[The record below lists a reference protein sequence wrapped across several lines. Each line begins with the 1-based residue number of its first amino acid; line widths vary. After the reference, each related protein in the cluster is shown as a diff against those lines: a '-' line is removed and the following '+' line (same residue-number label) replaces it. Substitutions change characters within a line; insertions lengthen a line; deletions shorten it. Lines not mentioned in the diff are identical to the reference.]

1 MGHGDRGT
9 VTQRLTAPPRGGA
22 WVGRDTRSASCGSKF
37 AFFGA
42 APRPS
47 HRANRAGGAR
57 CGIYGRVVRRK
68 RKMQPLPQRPVSPS
82 VISIEAEKVRA
93 QGILTRRACERPQG
107 NKPLSFSI
115 PFPCA
120 GMLCCRGSELIGF

>member
-1 MGHGDRGT
+1 MGHETEVPSRRDSLHHRGA
-9 VTQRLTAPPRGGA
+9 VRGLA
-22 WVGRDTRSASCGSKF
+22 ATLARRPAGSKF

-120 GMLCCRGSELIGF
+120 GMLCCPGSELIGF